1 MVKGNLTGVSEFTL
15 QGFTDNPQLQA
26 FLFVLLLLIYTV
38 SLLGN
43 LTIITLIRIEPRLH
57 IPMCFFI
64 CNLSFVDITYSSV
77 IAPKT
82 MVNLLAE
89 KKVISFAGCVTQ
101 FFLHSFSINAEV
113 LLLAVM
119 AYDRFIS
126 VCEPLRYAVLISRK
140 LCVQLVSASYLCSC
154 INAVA
159 HTASLFSLSFCG
171 SNVINHFFCDIPPL
185 QKLSCSDTCFA
196 HMVHVVFSAVA
207 GLSTVLAILISYLY
221 IIMSILRIRCA
232 RDRWKTFSTC
242 ASHLSSVTLFYGS
255 LFFIYL
261 RPMSS
266 SSADQ
271 YKVVSVFYTLI
282 VPMLNPLIYSLRN
295 KEMKDALRRTI
306 AKTIITK

>member
-1 MVKGNLTGVSEFTL
+1 MVEGNLTGVSEFIL
-15 QGFTDNPQLQA
+15 KGFTDSPQLEVL
-26 FLFVLLLLIYTV
+26 LFVLLLFIYV
-38 SLLGN
+38 ASLVGN

-57 IPMCFFI
+57 IPMYFFL

-77 IAPKT
+77 IAPQT

-119 AYDRFIS
+119 AYDRFMS
-126 VCEPLRYAVLISRK
+126 VCEPLRYVVLISRK
-140 LCVQLVSASYLCSC
+140 LCIQLVSASYLCSC

-159 HTASLFSLSFCG
+159 HTAALFSLSFCG
-171 SNVINHFFCDIPPL
+171 PNVIEHFFCDILPL
-185 QKLSCSDTCFA
+185 QKLSCSDTRFA

-207 GLSTVLAILISYLY
+207 GLSTVLVILISYLY
-221 IIMSILRIRCA
+221 IIISILRIHCSRG
-232 RDRWKTFSTC
+232 RWKTFSTC
-242 ASHLSSVTLFYGS
+242 ASHLSAVTLFYGT

-261 RPMSS
+261 RPTSS
-266 SSADQ
+266 SSDNQ

-282 VPMLNPLIYSLRN
+282 VPMVNPLIYSLRN
-295 KEMKDALRRTI
+295 KEIKDALSRTI
-306 AKTIITK
+306 ANTIII